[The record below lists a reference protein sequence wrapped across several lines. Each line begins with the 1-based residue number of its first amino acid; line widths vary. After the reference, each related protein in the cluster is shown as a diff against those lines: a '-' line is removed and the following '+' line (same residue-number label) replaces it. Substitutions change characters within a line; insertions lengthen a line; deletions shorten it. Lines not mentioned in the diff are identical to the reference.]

1 MSSLTS
7 VEKRYLE
14 KLLDMDGGYV
24 LDFTDAT
31 FEEFFT
37 HYDVDIHGSQYRT
50 HGTSKAKKL
59 RAFWERES
67 DALVGRVLTEMLDNY
82 EAECDLNA
90 REQDTGL
97 LAKSREIVA
106 RLSGK
111 TAGVPPRA
119 VKGFM
124 NQEFE
129 IPNIQKL
136 PVELPVAKIIE
147 SRLEEARVSLA
158 NGAYL
163 SVIFLCG
170 SVLEGVLLGAAQRE
184 QEKFNRSPTSPKRA
198 NGKVKPFQDW
208 TLEQF
213 INVACDINVLKRD
226 VKEFSHGLRYF
237 RNYIHP
243 YEQMASKF
251 TPDEHTAKVC
261 FQVLKAALASV
272 AGDRQ

>member
-1 MSSLTS
+1 MSNLTA

-14 KLLDMDGGYV
+14 KLLAMDGGYV
-24 LDFTDAT
+24 LDFTNAT
-31 FEEFFT
+31 FEAFFKG
-37 HYDVDIHGSQYRT
+37 YEVDIHGSPYRT
-50 HGTSKAKKL
+50 SGTSKAKKL

-67 DALVGRVLTEMLDNY
+67 NALVGRVLADMLDNY
-82 EAECDLNA
+82 EAECDLND
-90 REQDTGL
+90 REQDTAL

-111 TAGVPPRA
+111 TPAAPSMPVE
-119 VKGFM
+119 GFLDK
-124 NQEFE
+124 EFE

-136 PVELPVAKIIE
+136 PVEFPVAKIIE
-147 SRLEEARVSLA
+147 SRLKEARVSLS

-184 QEKFNRSPTSPKRA
+184 PEKFNRSPASPKRSD
-198 NGKVKPFQDW
+198 GKVKPFQDW

-213 INVACDINVLKRD
+213 INTACDISVLKPD
-226 VKEFSHGLRYF
+226 VKEFSHGLRHF

-243 YEQMASKF
+243 YAQMLANF

-272 AGDRQ
+272 AGDRH